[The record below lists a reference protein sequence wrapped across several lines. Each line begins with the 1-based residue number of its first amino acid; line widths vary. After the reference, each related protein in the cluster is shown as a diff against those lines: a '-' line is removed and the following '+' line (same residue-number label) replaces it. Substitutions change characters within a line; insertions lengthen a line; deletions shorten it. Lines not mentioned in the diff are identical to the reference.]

1 MTAESL
7 HRMST
12 GLFIIAHQPL
22 ASALRETALHAFPDS
37 AADIAVYDVP
47 PGRDT
52 ERYLRE
58 AEAVLAAMPA
68 AETLILTDVV
78 GATPANLAAQLIRQ
92 GQRRALA
99 GVNVAMVWRA
109 HTHAHLSLDD
119 LWVKA
124 RDGALAA
131 VQPVVTPPPQ
141 NQAQKASAHAPND
154 HHHQQ

>member
-1 MTAESL
+1 
-7 HRMST
+7 MST

-52 ERYLRE
+52 ERYLQE
-58 AEAVLAAMPA
+58 AEAVLAAMGTS
-68 AETLILTDVV
+68 ETLILTDAI
-78 GATPANLAAQLIRQ
+78 GATPANLAALLVKH
-92 GQRRALA
+92 GRRRGLA
-99 GVNVAMVWRA
+99 GVNVPMVWRA
-109 HTHAHLSLDD
+109 HTHAHLSLDE
-119 LWVKA
+119 LWIKA

-141 NQAQKASAHAPND
+141 NQTPPKGSANAPND
-154 HHHQQ
+154 DHHQQ

>member
-1 MTAESL
+1 
-7 HRMST
+7 MST

-37 AADIAVYDVP
+37 AGGIACYDVP

-52 ERYLRE
+52 DRYLHE
-58 AEAVLAAMPA
+58 AEAALAKLGTL
-68 AETLILTDVV
+68 ETLILTDVI
-78 GATPANLAAQLIRQ
+78 GATPANLAALLVKQ
-92 GQRRALA
+92 GRRRALA
-99 GVNVAMVWRA
+99 GANVAMVWRA

-119 LWVKA
+119 LWIKA

-141 NQAQKASAHAPND
+141 NQAQKASAHAPN
-154 HHHQQ
+154 HHHDQQ